1 MYAQPSRNLLA
12 SLSAIQR
19 GRGQP
24 TLVFTIAKALV
35 NGQAQNGCGYEHK
48 LRKELDMAEASPSRE
63 CVDGMAAQNASL
75 QQVRTPRGERV
86 LGGKDGVR
94 DDSPE
99 LLSEGVRSAMPN
111 LGPLSQP
118 PVCERKA
125 AAREGLQ
132 VCPKPIFSQVLA
144 RLCHPFTRDGGSVG
158 NPGHEALPRC

>member
-1 MYAQPSRNLLA
+1 M
-12 SLSAIQR
+12 
-19 GRGQP
+19 
-24 TLVFTIAKALV
+24 
-35 NGQAQNGCGYEHK
+35 
-48 LRKELDMAEASPSRE
+48 
-63 CVDGMAAQNASL
+63 
-75 QQVRTPRGERV
+75 

-144 RLCHPFTRDGGSVG
+144 HLCHPFPFSSTSH
-158 NPGHEALPRC
+158 P